1 MSKMSVKTTVL
12 LIVGFLIMIV
22 GLVFLATYGQKPDP
36 EVLSYKKDEADRPQA
51 EVSVSP
57 VDIGEMKVNEIKEV
71 SFQLKNNGTKP
82 LQILNIN
89 SSCNCTFGQ
98 IIYKDLTT
106 KQYGMHKQS
115 GYVTDVAPG
124 DYATVRVIYNPS
136 IMPVYGPV
144 SRDVYVSTD
153 DPDNPKL
160 VFTIKT
166 VVK

>member
-1 MSKMSVKTTVL
+1 MSAKTIIL
-12 LIVGFLIMIV
+12 LTIGFFVMLFGMAF
-22 GLVFLATYGQKPDP
+22 LVTRGQKSDP
-36 EVLSYKKDEADRPQA
+36 ATISYKNGDADRPKA
-51 EVSVSP
+51 EVLTSLI
-57 VDIGEMKVNEIKEV
+57 DIGEMKVGDVKEV
-71 SFQLKNNGTKP
+71 SFQLKNTGNKP

-115 GYVTDVAPG
+115 GYVTDVVPG
-124 DYATVRVIYNPS
+124 DSATVKVIYNPS

-144 SRDVYVSTD
+144 SRDVYVSTN
-153 DPDNPKL
+153 DPENPKL
-160 VFTIKT
+160 IFTIKT

>member
-1 MSKMSVKTTVL
+1 MSTKTIIIGAVVFFVML
-12 LIVGFLIMIV
+12 F
-22 GLVFLATYGQKPDP
+22 GLVFLFTNGQKPDP
-36 EVLSYKKDEADRPQA
+36 ATLSYKKDDIDRPKV
-51 EVSVSP
+51 EVSTSLI
-57 VDIGEMKVNEIKEV
+57 DIGEMKVNEIKEV
-71 SFQLKNNGTKP
+71 IFQLKNVGAKP

-98 IIYKDLTT
+98 ITYKDLTT

-124 DYATVRVIYNPS
+124 DSATLKVIYNPS
-136 IMPVYGPV
+136 IMPVYGNV
-144 SRDVYVSTD
+144 SRDVYISTN

-160 VFTIKT
+160 TFTIRT

>member
-1 MSKMSVKTTVL
+1 MSAKTIIL
-12 LIVGFLIMIV
+12 LTIGFFVMLFGMA
-22 GLVFLATYGQKPDP
+22 FLATRGQKPDP
-36 EVLSYKKDEADRPQA
+36 ATISYKNGDADRPKA
-51 EVSVSP
+51 EVLTSLI
-57 VDIGEMKVNEIKEV
+57 DIGEMKVSEVKEV
-71 SFQLKNNGTKP
+71 SFQLKNIGNKP

-124 DYATVRVIYNPS
+124 DSATVKVIYNPS

-144 SRDVYVSTD
+144 SRDVYVSTN
-153 DPDNPKL
+153 DPENPKL
-160 VFTIKT
+160 IFTIKT